1 MTKINYIIRISL
13 LILTLVNGKQL
24 SGQDYEFSQFYA
36 NKLYLAPSF
45 AGATQQNRFI
55 ADYRDQWPGL
65 PKAFVTYCAS
75 FDHSISNYNSG
86 VGLIILDDEA
96 GSLNLSTIE
105 VGVLYSYDFKLNDY
119 YHLRPG
125 IGFDFLQKS
134 IDYSKGV
141 TIGEIYDAS
150 TGNTFQAPS
159 QSSDVGFDA
168 SASALLY
175 SNNVWAGLTVDHL
188 LQPNISLWGE
198 NDRSPVKETLYGG
211 VTILRN
217 GRLLKP
223 VDETVSI
230 AGMFTNEGNNRQLD
244 IGLYWAQ
251 SPLTFG
257 LWYRGLP
264 PFNSERGDA
273 ITFLVGIKLMH
284 FSCGYSYDF
293 TISNL
298 ITHSAGAHEVSLTYE
313 FYVLKKKKLQAVPCP
328 EF

>member
-1 MTKINYIIRISL
+1 MSL
-13 LILTLVNGKQL
+13 LLVNCKYL
-24 SGQDYEFSQFYA
+24 TGQDFQFSQFYA

-55 ADYRDQWPGL
+55 SVYRDQWPGL
-65 PKAFVTYCAS
+65 PKAYVTYSAS

-86 VGLIILDDEA
+86 LGIIFLDDEA
-96 GSLNLSTIE
+96 GSVDLSTIE
-105 VGVLYSYDFKLNDY
+105 VGLLYSYDFKLNEY

-134 IDYSKGV
+134 IDYSKAV
-141 TIGEIYDAS
+141 SLAQIYDNT
-150 TGNTFQAPS
+150 TGTTFQAPGK
-159 QSSDVGFDA
+159 SSDLGFDA
-168 SASALLY
+168 STSAILY
-175 SNNVWAGLTVDHL
+175 STNMWTGITVDHL
-188 LQPNISLWGE
+188 LHPNLSLWGE
-198 NDRSPVKETLYGG
+198 NDRSPLKWSLYGG
-211 VTILRN
+211 YTILRT

-230 AGMFTNEGNNRQLD
+230 AGLFTNEGNNRQLD

-264 PFNSERGDA
+264 PFNSEYGDA
-273 ITFLVGIKLMH
+273 IIFLVGIKLMH

-298 ITHSAGAHEVSLTYE
+298 LTHSAGAHEVTLTYE
-313 FYVLKKKKLQAVPCP
+313 FYVLKKKKLEAVPCP